1 MLVPL
6 NSSGHGHGHEKSLRK
21 SANNLVLDQKGLR
34 KF

>member
-6 NSSGHGHGHEKSLRK
+6 NSSGHGHEQSLRK